1 MRLFLYLI
9 TTVVLATTLNG
20 CLPVVAGGAAAGG
33 MMAADRRSSGAF
45 IDDKGIELKTEN
57 QISTQLQ
64 DKIHVNAASF
74 NYNVLLT
81 GEATDEETKSKAETL
96 AKAIP
101 HVRNVTN
108 EITVGMISTISNRTN
123 DSYITSKVKTRM
135 LTENRFPANYVKVV
149 TESSVVY
156 LMGLVTHKEADDATD
171 IARSTDGVAKVVRVF
186 EYIP

>member
-9 TTVVLATTLNG
+9 TTVVLVTTLNG
-20 CLPVVAGGAAAGG
+20 CLPIIAGGAATGG
-33 MMAADRRSSGAF
+33 VMAADRRSSGAF
-45 IDDKGIELKTEN
+45 IDDKGIELKAEN
-57 QISTQLQ
+57 QIATQLQ
-64 DKIHVNAASF
+64 DKIHANVASY

-81 GEATDEETKSKAETL
+81 GEATDEETKSKAEAL

-123 DSYITSKVKTRM
+123 DTYITSKVKTRM
-135 LTENRFPANYVKVV
+135 VSENRFPANYVKVV
-149 TESSVVY
+149 TEASVVY

-186 EYIP
+186 EYIS